1 MAVTVQR
8 LCVYCASNDGT
19 RPEYL
24 DTARQLGT
32 LLAARGIA
40 LVYGGGRVGLMGA
53 VADAALAGGGEVIGI
68 MPHGLVQR
76 EVAHHG
82 LTKLHV
88 VDSMHERKA
97 MMNELADGFI
107 VMPGGVG
114 TLEEFFETWTWAQL
128 GVHRKPIGLLDV
140 AGFWQPLLALIT
152 HMDAEGFMRGTAS
165 DWLLTATDP
174 TTLLDAME
182 RFAPPTVRRWLRPGE
197 T

>member
-1 MAVTVQR
+1 
-8 LCVYCASNDGT
+8 
-19 RPEYL
+19 
-24 DTARQLGT
+24 
-32 LLAARGIA
+32 
-40 LVYGGGRVGLMGA
+40 
-53 VADAALAGGGEVIGI
+53 
-68 MPHGLVQR
+68 
-76 EVAHHG
+76 
-82 LTKLHV
+82 
-88 VDSMHERKA
+88 MHERKA

-107 VMPGGVG
+107 AMPGGVG